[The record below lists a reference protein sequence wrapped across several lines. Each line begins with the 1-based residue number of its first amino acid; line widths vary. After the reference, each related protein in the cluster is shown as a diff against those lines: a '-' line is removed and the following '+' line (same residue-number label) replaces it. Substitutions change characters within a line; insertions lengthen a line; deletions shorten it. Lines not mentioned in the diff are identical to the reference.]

1 MTRDEYDKIARE
13 NRFSSLTVNTDD
25 PLRNTLEENYWEG
38 YKAGYCRAVDV
49 LQMIG
54 PGISSSGSKSF
65 FQHNMDKIRCRLEA
79 MQQIDYAKEGEAEWA
94 FE

>member
-1 MTRDEYDKIARE
+1 MTREEYAQIVRA

-25 PLRNTLEENYWEG
+25 PLRNTLEEIYWEG

-65 FQHNMDKIRCRLEA
+65 FQQNIDKIKCQLEA
-79 MQQIDYAKEGEAEWA
+79 MRQIDDYEKESDAE
-94 FE
+94 